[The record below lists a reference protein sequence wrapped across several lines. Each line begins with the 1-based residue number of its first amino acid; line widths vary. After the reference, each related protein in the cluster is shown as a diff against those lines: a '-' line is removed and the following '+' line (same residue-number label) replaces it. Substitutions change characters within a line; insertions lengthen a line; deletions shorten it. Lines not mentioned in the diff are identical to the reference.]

1 MSRATAKKVLVSL
14 KSLLRDAGRRG
25 NVAQNLAA
33 DVRIPAGKRGRR
45 KLKVGEDIPAT
56 DEVRRI
62 IHAATGKAR
71 PFMVTAIFAGLR
83 ASELRGLRW
92 QDVDLSK
99 GALHVRQR
107 ADRFNVIG
115 MPKSEAGDRTIPLPP
130 QVVNALKEWK
140 LACPKGALGLVF
152 PNGAGNIEAH
162 SNNVQ
167 RILQPVQVKAGV
179 VDAKGRAKYGM
190 HSFRHFYAS
199 WLINRKV
206 DGGLELP
213 LKIVQARLGHSS
225 IVLTSDVYGH
235 LFPATDDGAGMS
247 VAAGALFAAS

>member
-1 MSRATAKKVLVSL
+1 
-14 KSLLRDAGRRG
+14 
-25 NVAQNLAA
+25 
-33 DVRIPAGKRGRR
+33 
-45 KLKVGEDIPAT
+45 
-56 DEVRRI
+56 
-62 IHAATGKAR
+62 
-71 PFMVTAIFAGLR
+71 
-83 ASELRGLRW
+83 
-92 QDVDLSK
+92 
-99 GALHVRQR
+99 
-107 ADRFNVIG
+107 
-115 MPKSEAGDRTIPLPP
+115 
-130 QVVNALKEWK
+130 VVNALKEWK